1 MSFLF
6 GKKQSVQARAE
17 VLQDDH
23 EIMNTEM
30 KKPKYNN
37 YSGREVFIDVAVRV
51 QPDNQS
57 PSEAKMKVGL
67 LKAYLLKPGVR
78 VRIKYDPAKKEQVIM
93 DDEAPVILE
102 RNPQLK
108 KYISLNF
115 GEILMPFRRLFE
127 SITSVQ
133 YFCICPGT

>member
-6 GKKQSVQARAE
+6 GKKKNVRSLAE
-17 VLQDDH
+17 VLEDGR

-51 QPDNQS
+51 QPEHET
-57 PSEAKMKVGL
+57 PYEAKMKVSL
-67 LKAYLLKPGVR
+67 LRAYLLKPGVR
-78 VRIKYDPAKKEQVIM
+78 VLVRYDPAKKEQVTM
-93 DDEAPVILE
+93 DDEAPAILE

-108 KYISLNF
+108 
-115 GEILMPFRRLFE
+115 R
-127 SITSVQ
+127 
-133 YFCICPGT
+133 

>member
-6 GKKQSVQARAE
+6 GKKQSLGSLAE
-17 VLQDDH
+17 ILEDGR

-37 YSGREVFIDVAVRV
+37 YSGPEVFVHVAVRV
-51 QPDNQS
+51 QPDHET
-57 PSEAKMKVGL
+57 PFEARMKVGL

-78 VRIKYDPAKKEQVIM
+78 VLVKYDPAKKERVSM
-93 DDEAPVILE
+93 DDDIPAILE

-108 KYISLNF
+108 K
-115 GEILMPFRRLFE
+115 
-127 SITSVQ
+127 
-133 YFCICPGT
+133 